1 MRQQVAATVSPIS
14 YPTPKPDR
22 EYLRSPGL
30 RLFNVILFSVFG
42 GMYLTEGFHDLRS
55 KSEYHLAFDFV
66 IVAALLIIATVHG
79 IRLLRA
85 DKK

>member
-1 MRQQVAATVSPIS
+1 MRQQVAATVNPIS
-14 YPTPKPDR
+14 YPKLKPDR
-22 EYLRSPGL
+22 QYLRSKEF

-66 IVAALLIIATVHG
+66 MVAAFLIIATVNG